1 MDKIKKKQI
10 LNDCNNNNFTID
22 KLDQW
27 VISGDIT
34 LEEFELNR
42 LDPSKL
48 EILRQRKEQREG
60 TFIIEDAPTAPTN
73 FFEETES
80 NQ

>member
-48 EILRQRKEQREG
+48 EILRQRK
-60 TFIIEDAPTAPTN
+60 
-73 FFEETES
+73 
-80 NQ
+80 